1 MTIES
6 ASAAGAAASSSSAS
20 AQAIWI
26 GAGGAAGAVTL
37 AAIVVMLIKRPRT
50 VGEWAV
56 ALISTVMSSLALGS
70 WVVLWLGM
78 HKGLHSRDA
87 VEAWGSLMVLGG
99 VLFACG
105 LPGWVL
111 VRIAFNTMFKFQD
124 STAQDVRQAVRDML

>member
-1 MTIES
+1 MSIES
-6 ASAAGAAASSSSAS
+6 AGAAGAAASGSSHAM
-20 AQAIWI
+20 WI

-50 VGEWAV
+50 AGEWAV

-78 HKGLHSRDA
+78 HKGLHSPD
-87 VEAWGSLMVLGG
+87 VFEAWGSLMVVGG
-99 VLFACG
+99 VIFACG

-111 VRIAFNTMFKFQD
+111 VRIAFNTMTKLQD
-124 STAQDVRQAVRDML
+124 GTAQDLRRAVKEML

>member
-1 MTIES
+1 MSIES
-6 ASAAGAAASSSSAS
+6 AGAAGAAATGSSHAM
-20 AQAIWI
+20 WI

-50 VGEWAV
+50 AGEWAV

-78 HKGLHSRDA
+78 HKGLYSRDM
-87 VEAWGSLMVLGG
+87 VEAWASLMQIGG

-111 VRIAFNTMFKFQD
+111 VRIAFNTMTKLQD
-124 STAQDVRQAVRDML
+124 GTAQDLRKAVKEML

>member
-1 MTIES
+1 MSIES
-6 ASAAGAAASSSSAS
+6 AGAAGAAASGSSHAM
-20 AQAIWI
+20 WI

-50 VGEWAV
+50 AGEWAV

-78 HKGLHSRDA
+78 HKGLHSPD
-87 VEAWGSLMVLGG
+87 VIEAWGSLMVVGG

-111 VRIAFNTMFKFQD
+111 VRIAFNTMTKLQD
-124 STAQDVRQAVRDML
+124 GTAQDLRKAVKEML

>member
-1 MTIES
+1 MNIES
-6 ASAAGAAASSSSAS
+6 AASAGAAASGSSHAV
-20 AQAIWI
+20 WI

-50 VGEWAV
+50 AGEWAV

-78 HKGLHSRDA
+78 HKGLHSPDA
-87 VEAWGSLMVLGG
+87 IEAWGSLMVVGG

-111 VRIAFNTMFKFQD
+111 VRIAFNTMFKLQD
-124 STAQDVRQAVRDML
+124 GTAQDLRQAVKEML

>member
-1 MTIES
+1 MSIES
-6 ASAAGAAASSSSAS
+6 AASAGAAASGSSHAV
-20 AQAIWI
+20 WI

-50 VGEWAV
+50 AGEWAV

-78 HKGLHSRDA
+78 HKGLHSPD
-87 VEAWGSLMVLGG
+87 VIEAGGSLMVVGG

-111 VRIAFNTMFKFQD
+111 VRIAFNTMFKLQD
-124 STAQDVRQAVRDML
+124 GTAQDLRQAVKDML

>member
-1 MTIES
+1 M
-6 ASAAGAAASSSSAS
+6 
-20 AQAIWI
+20 WI

-50 VGEWAV
+50 AGEWAV

-78 HKGLHSRDA
+78 HKGLHSPD
-87 VEAWGSLMVLGG
+87 VIEAWGSLMAVGG

-111 VRIAFNTMFKFQD
+111 VRIAFNTMTKLQD
-124 STAQDVRQAVRDML
+124 GTAQDLRKAVKDML

>member
-6 ASAAGAAASSSSAS
+6 ASAAGAAASSSGAG
-20 AQAIWI
+20 ANAIWI

-37 AAIVVMLIKRPRT
+37 ATIVVMLIKRPRT
-50 VGEWAV
+50 AGEWAV
-56 ALISTVMSSLALGS
+56 ALISTVVSSLALGS

-78 HKGLHSRDA
+78 HKGLHSPDV

-124 STAQDVRQAVRDML
+124 STAQDVRQAVKDML

>member
-6 ASAAGAAASSSSAS
+6 AGAAGAAASGGAS
-20 AQAIWI
+20 AHAAWL
-26 GAGGAAGAVTL
+26 GVGGAAGAVTL
-37 AAIVVMLIKRPRT
+37 AAIVVMLVKRPRT

-78 HKGLHSRDA
+78 HKGLSSPDH
-87 VEAWGSLMVLGG
+87 VEAWGSLMVVGG
-99 VLFACG
+99 VLFSCG

-111 VRIAFNTMFKFQD
+111 VRMAFNTMAKYQD
-124 STAQDVRQAVRDML
+124 KGADDVYKDVKGLLP

>member
-1 MTIES
+1 MSIES
-6 ASAAGAAASSSSAS
+6 AGAAGAAASGSSHAV
-20 AQAIWI
+20 WI

-50 VGEWAV
+50 AGEWAV

-78 HKGLHSRDA
+78 HKGLHSPD
-87 VEAWGSLMVLGG
+87 VIEAWGSLMVVGG
-99 VLFACG
+99 VIFACG

-111 VRIAFNTMFKFQD
+111 VRIAFNTMTKLQD
-124 STAQDVRQAVRDML
+124 GTAQDLRQAVKDML

>member
-1 MTIES
+1 MSIES
-6 ASAAGAAASSSSAS
+6 AGAAGAAASGSSHAV
-20 AQAIWI
+20 WI

-50 VGEWAV
+50 AGEWAV

-78 HKGLHSRDA
+78 HKGLHSPD
-87 VEAWGSLMVLGG
+87 VIEAWGSLMVVGG

-111 VRIAFNTMFKFQD
+111 VRIAFNTMTKLQD
-124 STAQDVRQAVRDML
+124 GTAQDLRKAVKDML

>member
-6 ASAAGAAASSSSAS
+6 AASAGAAASGSSHAV
-20 AQAIWI
+20 WI

-50 VGEWAV
+50 AGEWAV
-56 ALISTVMSSLALGS
+56 ALISTVISSLALGS

-78 HKGLHSRDA
+78 HKGLHSPD
-87 VEAWGSLMVLGG
+87 VIEAWGSLMVVGG

-111 VRIAFNTMFKFQD
+111 VRIAFNTMFKLQD
-124 STAQDVRQAVRDML
+124 GTAQDLRKAVKDML

>member
-6 ASAAGAAASSSSAS
+6 ASAAGAAASSSSAG
-20 AQAIWI
+20 AHAIWI

-78 HKGLHSRDA
+78 HKGLHSPDV
-87 VEAWGSLMVLGG
+87 VEAWASLMVLGG

-111 VRIAFNTMFKFQD
+111 VRIAFNTMFKYQD
-124 STAQDVRQAVRDML
+124 ATAQDVRQAVKEML

>member
-78 HKGLHSRDA
+78 HKGLHSPDA

-124 STAQDVRQAVRDML
+124 STAQDVRQAVRGML

>member
-1 MTIES
+1 MSIES
-6 ASAAGAAASSSSAS
+6 AASAGAAASGSSHAV
-20 AQAIWI
+20 WI

-50 VGEWAV
+50 AGEWAV

-78 HKGLHSRDA
+78 HKGLHSPD
-87 VEAWGSLMVLGG
+87 VIEAWGSLMVVGG

-111 VRIAFNTMFKFQD
+111 VRIAFNTMFKLQD
-124 STAQDVRQAVRDML
+124 GTAQDLRQAVKEML